1 MSWLGLLPHLIG
13 TVAHDVSNPL
23 GAIWSIVFNGLLG
36 NPTNPK
42 TPLGFLFLTLT
53 GQINPAQV
61 SQVHSLYSVLAPCS
75 LGLVTLVA
83 GLRAMKLW
91 TNENLTPTMVLMDV
105 VPKWGLM
112 MVLLAPP
119 TDIAYNLF
127 GFVAEAFS
135 KIGYAL
141 MFNLLTVTAHVMV
154 GGLAKLFMQDVV
166 TAAVTTMAGAPG
178 MVPLIVLFGLLLAFF
193 LGYLTWLMIM
203 RSLILIF
210 CLVLM
215 PLALPI
221 ALYDPQNGFYKWW
234 LGSATGAMVAQ
245 IIGCVGFAVTL
256 TLALGAPG
264 AGPLQVVITLGL
276 MTAGLALTDKLV
288 KAAESGTVG
297 GAGLGA
303 AGLVD
308 IAALGPRA
316 VRNVFGNVG
325 AGHLS
330 GGLTKLG
337 RGRLAEG
344 DGGGGSAG
352 PGGVGGGGGWGM
364 GPRGALGLFF
374 PTHNAFADAVGV
386 ATLAAGGA
394 AKGLLHPPGG
404 ILHPSE
410 PRGQSIVFGTQAGY
424 RMAMGTAGAADAS
437 RAIAPTR
444 AGRLAEQRL
453 AEHWQGVDAA
463 LTSQAGVAMGAAQ
476 VSHDRLMG
484 QADAMSAGQADEEVR
499 SYLTQAGHP
508 ATSGIGQPERDEA
521 AAATRLHAQTTLAA
535 GPMAAAR
542 QRNAAKAEFDS
553 IKQGVADHQR
563 FAVQNR
569 AHPARV
575 GAAAK
580 LTQTED
586 AHLQAQLWAHAQKYG
601 VPEPPPTSKPKGGQ

>member
-91 TNENLTPTMVLMDV
+91 TNENLTPTMVLVDV

-141 MFNLLTVTAHVMV
+141 MFNLLIVTAHVLV
-154 GGLAKLFMQDVV
+154 GGLAKLFMQDII

-178 MVPLIVLFGLLLAFF
+178 MLPLIVLFGLLLAFF

-234 LGSATGAMVAQ
+234 LGSATGAMAAQ
-245 IIGCVGFAVTL
+245 VIGCVGFAVTL

-288 KAAESGTVG
+288 RAAESGTVG
-297 GAGLGA
+297 GAGMGA

-344 DGGGGSAG
+344 DGGGGAAG
-352 PGGVGGGGGWGM
+352 PGGGGGGGGWGM
-364 GPRGALGLFF
+364 GPRGALGLLF

-386 ATLAAGGA
+386 ATLTAAGA

-404 ILHPSE
+404 ILKPSE
-410 PRGQSIVFGTQAGY
+410 PRGQSLVFGSQAGY
-424 RMAMGTAGAADAS
+424 RMAMGTATAADAS

-453 AEHWQGVDAA
+453 SEHWTGVDAA
-463 LTSQAGVAMGAAQ
+463 LTDQAGRLGYQAQ
-476 VSHDRLMG
+476 QRHDQLMG
-484 QADAMSAGQADEEVR
+484 QADAMMGGRDDDAVQAHLTRAGYKPGAPV
-499 SYLTQAGHP
+499 A
-508 ATSGIGQPERDEA
+508 QPERDAA
-521 AAATRLHAQTTLAA
+521 AAATRLKAQTTIADAQLAA
-535 GPMAAAR
+535 DR

-553 IKQGVADHQR
+553 IRQGVADRQA
-563 FAVQNR
+563 FAVQSR
-569 AHPARV
+569 SHPARV
-575 GAAAK
+575 GAGAR

-586 AHLQAQLWAHAQKYG
+586 AHLQAQLRAHATRYG
-601 VPEPPPTSKPKGGQ
+601 VPEPPPTSKPKGGK